1 MSGNYLACL
10 DLTNRVH
17 YTTLICAALGRGQV
31 ATLQQYL
38 IPAQTSYACIVWL
51 VLQLLTQAFALWC
64 FLNIIIQICCNM
76 HFKRSDLPI
85 FRLSVFLP
93 LSLSPCLICLSP
105 SIRDTGM
112 FYLSKVHHSAVIS
125 PETARELMGITLQ
138 TGCSSQ
144 DSTRR

>member
-1 MSGNYLACL
+1 M
-10 DLTNRVH
+10 TNRVH
-17 YTTLICAALGRGQV
+17 NTTLMCAALGRGQV

-38 IPAQTSYACIVWL
+38 IPARTLYACIVCSVLEL
-51 VLQLLTQAFALWC
+51 VTQDFALRC
-64 FLNIIIQICCNM
+64 FLNIVIQLCCNM

-85 FRLSVFLP
+85 FRLSTCVTIFLP

-105 SIRDTGM
+105 CIRDTGM

-138 TGCSSQ
+138 TSCSSQ